1 MLVSFAL
8 LGPSIFAVWL
18 PAIPVPAWRPVPPWV
33 LLFAAAVIAGMFT
46 GVLQWPGAL
55 SLVALAALAWTSRN
69 AENKTLR
76 VVATLAVIVLALALA
91 LHAVPGFKNP
101 LLIDAVRFSAD
112 SAPFT
117 QYANFDKGAVG
128 LLLLALMA
136 PHVTSLGDLRRIARP
151 SLLAALMT
159 VLVVLGVAVA
169 LGYVR
174 WDPKW
179 PPEALTFL
187 AVNLLF
193 TCVAEEAFFRG
204 VIQEKL
210 TQGLERLPHLAWL
223 PVVIST
229 VLFALAH
236 ARGGLPLILLA
247 GLAGLGYSLAYA
259 RTRRVEAAVLVHFAV
274 NAIHFLGF
282 SYPHIAR

>member
-33 LLFAAAVIAGMFT
+33 PLFAAAVIAGMFT

-55 SLVALAALAWTSRN
+55 SLAVLAALAWSSHN
-69 AENKTLR
+69 ADNKSLR

-91 LHAVPGFKNP
+91 LHAVPGFRNP
-101 LLIDAVRFSAD
+101 VVIDAVRFSSD

-128 LLLLALMA
+128 LLLVALMA
-136 PHVTSLGDLRRIARP
+136 PHLTGLRDLRRIAEP
-151 SLLAALMT
+151 SLLAALAT
-159 VLVVLGVAVA
+159 VIAVLGVAVA

-187 AVNLLF
+187 TLNLLF

-210 TQGLERLPHLAWL
+210 TQAFERFPRLAWL

-229 VLFALAH
+229 LLFALAH
-236 ARGGLPLILLA
+236 ARGGLPLIALA
-247 GLAGLGYSLAYA
+247 AMAGLGYSLAYA
-259 RTRRVEAAVLVHFAV
+259 WTRRVEAAVFVHFAV
-274 NAIHFLGF
+274 NAIHFLCF